1 MENSSTNLRGGKHK
15 YRLRKRETRLLCVS
29 TCMSDLKLILQIPL
43 TVTADIVFQRPLP
56 PVLTD
61 DGTSLTVVARYP

>member
-1 MENSSTNLRGGKHK
+1 LRRVVDQFERVLGGSLS
-15 YRLRKRETRLLCVS
+15 Y
-29 TCMSDLKLILQIPL
+29 CM
-43 TVTADIVFQRPLP
+43 FQRPLP